1 MMIFYSS
8 NRKQI
13 HIGSKHTKALLL
25 KNKQILTECANN
37 VVSSD
42 FTSSF
47 CLFLNIMVNISFLIF
62 FNF

>member
-1 MMIFYSS
+1 MMICYSS

-13 HIGSKHTKALLL
+13 HIGSKHTNALLL

-47 CLFLNIMVNISFLIF
+47 CLLVNISFLIF